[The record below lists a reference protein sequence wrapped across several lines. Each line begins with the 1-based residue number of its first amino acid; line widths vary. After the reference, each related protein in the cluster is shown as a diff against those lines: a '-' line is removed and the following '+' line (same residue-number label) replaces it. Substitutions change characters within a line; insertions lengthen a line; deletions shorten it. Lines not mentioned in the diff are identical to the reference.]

1 MQRHKYSTSVSIYK
15 SAENSPK
22 GLVSWSI
29 KLSLKFNFPLQ
40 ETVAKGFKRSCAEA
54 FSVYAHMA
62 PTKLAKW
69 MLEIVL
75 FCRRCDRLQQ
85 CIGVRM
91 KVKGQINVAFR
102 STTSCGFCVDG
113 TTIK

>member
-40 ETVAKGFKRSCAEA
+40 ETVANGFKRSCAEA
-54 FSVYAHMA
+54 FSACAHMA
-62 PTKLAKW
+62 LPPNW
-69 MLEIVL
+69 PSLEIV
-75 FCRRCDRLQQ
+75 FILQEL
-85 CIGVRM
+85 
-91 KVKGQINVAFR
+91 
-102 STTSCGFCVDG
+102 
-113 TTIK
+113 